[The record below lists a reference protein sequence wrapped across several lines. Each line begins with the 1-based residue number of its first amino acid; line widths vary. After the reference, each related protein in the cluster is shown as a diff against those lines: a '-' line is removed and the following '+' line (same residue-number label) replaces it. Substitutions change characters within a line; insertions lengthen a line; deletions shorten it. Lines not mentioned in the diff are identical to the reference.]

1 MATLT
6 IRRLDE
12 EIYARLRERA
22 RANRRS
28 LEAEAREILT
38 ERAGGLEALVD
49 ELVRFQ
55 AEMVAKHGHLPDSMS
70 LLRDM
75 RDEE

>member
-6 IRRLDE
+6 IRRLDDE
-12 EIYARLRERA
+12 VYDRLRERA

-28 LEAEAREILT
+28 LEAEAREILAERT
-38 ERAGGLEALVD
+38 EGLDALVED
-49 ELVRFQ
+49 LIGFHR
-55 AEMVAKHGHLPDSMS
+55 EMIEKHGALPDSTS
-70 LLRDM
+70 LIREM